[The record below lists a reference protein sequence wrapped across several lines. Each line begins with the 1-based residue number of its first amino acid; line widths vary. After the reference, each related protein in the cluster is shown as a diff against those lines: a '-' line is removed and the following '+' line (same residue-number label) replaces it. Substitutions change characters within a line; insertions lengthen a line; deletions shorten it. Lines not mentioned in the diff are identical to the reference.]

1 MKKILLLTLITLLL
15 LSTLGC
21 NDNSVNTTIEE
32 PLNLKVATLK
42 GPTGIGMIKLIDS
55 YTNPIENLSFDYTIE
70 SSPDLL
76 VAKLIK
82 GELDIAAVP
91 ANLASIIYNKTD
103 GKYKIANIN
112 TLNVMY
118 IVSKGIKI
126 DSIADLK
133 GKTLYISGQ
142 GATPDYVTRYLLK
155 ENNLEI
161 GKDIE
166 VNYTLDHASLSQ
178 AILSGDVEI
187 GVLPEPFVTTTMMK
201 DPDITISVDL
211 LTEWEKIE
219 DDSVLALGALII
231 KSELINNHPEVVKNF
246 LNEYKSSIEYVNTNI
261 PEAAK
266 LVEKHGILPKSKL
279 AELAIPKCNIVY
291 MDAFENQDRLNNY
304 YKILFDFNPKS
315 IGGKLPDSN
324 FYYKKQ

>member
-1 MKKILLLTLITLLL
+1 MKKILLITLVVLLL

-21 NDNSVNTTIEE
+21 NNNSVNTVIEE
-32 PLNLKVATLK
+32 PLNLNVATLK
-42 GPTGIGMIKLIDS
+42 GPTGIGMIQLIDS
-55 YTNPIENLSFDYTIE
+55 YTNPTDNLHFNYIIE
-70 SSPDLL
+70 SSPDSL

-91 ANLASIIYNKTD
+91 TNLASIIYNKTE
-103 GKYKIANIN
+103 GNYKLANIN

-118 IVSKGIKI
+118 IVSKGAKI
-126 DSIADLK
+126 DSIKDLK

-201 DPDITISVDL
+201 DPEVTISVDL
-211 LTEWEKIE
+211 LEEWEKIA
-219 DDSVLALGALII
+219 DDTLLALGGIII
-231 KSELINNHPEVVKNF
+231 KTELIENHPEIVTNF
-246 LNEYKSSIEYVNTNI
+246 LNEYKSSVNYVNNNI
-261 PEAAK
+261 VESSK
-266 LVEKHGILPKSKL
+266 LVEKHKILPSAKL

-291 MDAFENQDRLNNY
+291 MDASENKENLDKY

-324 FYYKKQ
+324 FYYQK